1 MKKII
6 LIGFA
11 ALIYACGGPQTS
23 NNEAEN
29 AGTTTEQTTTTKDVS
44 EYDPHRGEGKFKDV
58 ELGALDLAKAEK
70 GKAIYDMK
78 CQSCHKLTD
87 ERLVGPG
94 WHGVTQRRT
103 PAWLLNFITNPD
115 AMLDKDPELQAQLE
129 ICLVRM
135 PNQNVA
141 DEEAYALVEF
151 MRKNDGV
158 K

>member
-11 ALIYACGGPQTS
+11 ALLYACGGSQTT
-23 NNEAEN
+23 NEEN
-29 AGTTTEQTTTTKDVS
+29 TSSTTEQTTDTKKEVS

-58 ELGALDLAKAEK
+58 VLGALDNAKADK

-115 AMLDKDPELQAQLE
+115 EMLDKDPELQSQLE